1 MTRESLIIW
10 EDYLRQ
16 RTEQFK
22 EMQSKF
28 SPVEQKVFSYTYRKL
43 TESIESC
50 MGLASKEMV
59 AQLVAWLADSFK
71 NEKEIETMTGGYPN
85 TRELLSSIGRII
97 THDEDDP
104 RDELDK
110 LRIN

>member
-1 MTRESLIIW
+1 MTKESLIIW

-16 RTEQFK
+16 RTEQLK
-22 EMQSKF
+22 EVRDRL

-43 TESIESC
+43 TESIEGC
-50 MGLASKEMV
+50 MGLASREMV

-85 TRELLSSIGRII
+85 TREI
-97 THDEDDP
+97 
-104 RDELDK
+104 DK
-110 LRIN
+110 LNW